1 MRATNKAA
9 RVASFLIL
17 TALPACDNVRWGGAD
32 VQLVPPPPAVGS
44 EPPKVDAQTFSDLG
58 LPTGTVLF
66 HVVKP
71 QPAATT
77 VQVIPVAEVSGD
89 SLRSLRRPSGVSPQA
104 YETRFRDAV
113 FSRAGEFDLYRRGA
127 RVGTLTVNG
136 AGPATACGVPT
147 ATGSVTTVAAA
158 ADAGEFLAF
167 RKGIAPEV
175 KGEYSPPQITGSMNA
190 FASIV
195 AEKIVL
201 QQGLPRPRGWPG
213 AQRDMQA
220 IEVGAGATPEMAATY
235 LVGDQLGVGPGEPT
249 GWSVFY
255 LASYETRAGYTPFY
269 TETHDYRREPKAA
282 PRLVDVLNWNS
293 RGGPDVLVQVYG
305 PHESYY
311 EAISTDRGGRWQK
324 VWQSQTCKD
333 PAAQR

>member
-1 MRATNKAA
+1 MRATTQAA
-9 RVASFLIL
+9 RAATLLIL
-17 TALPACDNVRWGGAD
+17 TALSGCDNVRWGGAD

-44 EPPKVDAQTFSDLG
+44 EPVKVDAQSFADIG

-66 HVVKP
+66 HVVKA

-136 AGPATACGVPT
+136 NGPATACGIPT

-167 RKGIAPEV
+167 RHGLSPDV
-175 KGEYSPPQITGSMNA
+175 KGEYSPPQVTGSMTA

-195 AEKIVL
+195 AERLVL
-201 QQGLPRPRGWPG
+201 QAGLPRPRSWPG
-213 AQRDMQA
+213 AQRNMQA

-235 LVGDQLGVGPGEPT
+235 LVGDQLAVGKGEQD

-255 LASYETRAGYTPFY
+255 LASYESRTGYTPFY
-269 TETHDYRREPKAA
+269 TEVHDYRREPKAA
-282 PRLVDVLNWNS
+282 PKLVDFLNWNG

-305 PHESYY
+305 PGEATY
-311 EAISTDRGGRWQK
+311 EAISPDRGGRWTR
-324 VWQSQTCKD
+324 VWQSQPCAR
-333 PAAQR
+333 PASGS